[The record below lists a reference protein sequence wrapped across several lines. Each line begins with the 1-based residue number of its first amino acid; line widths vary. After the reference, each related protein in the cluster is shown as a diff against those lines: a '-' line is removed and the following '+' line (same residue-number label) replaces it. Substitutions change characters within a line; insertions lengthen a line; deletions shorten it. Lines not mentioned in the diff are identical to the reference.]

1 MHDDWAD
8 KGAEWVR
15 NERTVD
21 ASFAPFTEV
30 LLTAAD
36 LGSTRRVLDVG
47 CGSGTMLAA
56 AATSGARAVGI
67 DVSPAMVD
75 AARRRVPDVSVVAA
89 DAQTADLASLAPGEP
104 FDRVVSRFGV
114 MFFDDPVAAFA
125 NIRAAT
131 ARGARLAFVCWRAD
145 EREMFTLGL
154 DVLAGRLGHPV
165 DPPVAGTPGPLGLA
179 DASHIDDVLS
189 TAGWVDVAIEPFEAV
204 CDYGLDGSD
213 GVEERLSMAAAGNVG
228 RAVRAE
234 LEPRLGPGGWE
245 IVLDEIRAELRS
257 RLVDGVVR
265 FIGHIWVV
273 TATNPGDAS
282 SVGREA

>member
-1 MHDDWAD
+1 M
-8 KGAEWVR
+8 
-15 NERTVD
+15 
-21 ASFAPFTEV
+21 V
-30 LLTAAD
+30 L
-36 LGSTRRVLDVG
+36 
-47 CGSGTMLAA
+47 
-56 AATSGARAVGI
+56 
-67 DVSPAMVD
+67 
-75 AARRRVPDVSVVAA
+75 
-89 DAQTADLASLAPGEP
+89 
-104 FDRVVSRFGV
+104 
-114 MFFDDPVAAFA
+114 A
-125 NIRAAT
+125 NIRCHRT
-131 ARGARLAFVCWRAD
+131 GRLALVCWRAD

-154 DVLAGRLGHPV
+154 DVPAGRLGHPV
-165 DPPVAGTPGPLGLA
+165 DPPAGTPDRWVA

-189 TAGWVDVAIEPFEAV
+189 TAGWADVAIEPFEAV